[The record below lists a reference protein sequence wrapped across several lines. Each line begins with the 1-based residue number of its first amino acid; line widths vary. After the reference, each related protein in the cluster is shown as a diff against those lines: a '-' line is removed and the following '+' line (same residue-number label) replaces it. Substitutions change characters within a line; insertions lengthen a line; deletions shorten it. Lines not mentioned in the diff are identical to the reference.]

1 MSFIILASVYL
12 PNFMLNIKPSFTMF
26 TDILLQAGASYKS
39 LDPDEILFK
48 EGTLCNFYYQL
59 IDGNIKWVNISE
71 DGKEFIQYVVNE
83 NECLGEIALFDDNFY
98 AATAVAMTPCT
109 VLRLHKDSFLK
120 LLPLYPE
127 LHFFVSKLMAQRLR
141 FKVVSSK
148 ELAMYPPEH
157 RIVSL
162 LNYMMKYSHKTICT
176 RCHKVGLTRQQ
187 IADMTG
193 LRVETVIRAMRHL
206 HDIGKLTIE
215 KGKVYCGNLI

>member
-1 MSFIILASVYL
+1 
-12 PNFMLNIKPSFTMF
+12 ML
-26 TDILLQAGASYKS
+26 TDILLQAGASYKT

-83 NECLGEIALFDDNFY
+83 NECVGEVALFDDHLY
-98 AATAVAMTPCT
+98 AATAIAMTPCT
-109 VLRLHKDSFLK
+109 VLRLHKDSFMK

-127 LHFFVSKLMAQRLR
+127 LHLFISKLMAQRLR
-141 FKVVSSK
+141 FKLVSSK

-162 LNYMMKYSHKTICT
+162 LDYMMKNSRKNICSKC
-176 RCHKVGLTRQQ
+176 RKVGLTRQQ